1 MKQTR
6 YVTPQKPCYLAL
18 ISSAFCLLI
27 ILTTQPLAQ
36 AEEQSN
42 SHTQHEDHDGH
53 EGHEDHEK
61 AELSLSA
68 AQLQEFDIQLAQA
81 KPGVI
86 YTSLDLTG
94 EIIVAP
100 ERLYHV
106 VPRVSG
112 VVRQVFKHL
121 GDKVKAGD
129 LLATLSSRDLAN
141 AKAEFV
147 AADSLLQ
154 LANTNLKRER
164 SLYNSKVTAKSE
176 YLAAK
181 QMQAEMSIKRKAAEQ
196 RLLAIG
202 IPAKAI
208 LSVLRNTDKDLTL
221 YELRAPADGVIIEKH
236 AVQGEVLDTTVRS
249 FTIADLSRVWV
260 NLTVY
265 QKDLP
270 LIQQGQQV
278 MISTRFGLSAQES
291 TTISSISWLSPIL
304 NETTRSATARVV
316 IDNPDG
322 NWRPGLFVRAQVTLA
337 ETQAQIVV
345 PISALQNLEGQT
357 VVFIQHEDGDFEP
370 QAVQTGRSDFLQV
383 EILQGLQVGQTYVSQ
398 NAFVLKAQLQKG
410 EFAEGHSH

>member
-6 YVTPQKPCYLAL
+6 YVRPWKPRYLVL
-18 ISSAFCLLI
+18 ISPAFYWLI
-27 ILTTQPLAQ
+27 ILTFQPLVL
-36 AEEQSN
+36 AEKLSN
-42 SHTQHEDHDGH
+42 NPTHHEHGEH
-53 EGHEDHEK
+53 EGH
-61 AELSLSA
+61 AEEALSLSVV
-68 AQLQEFDIQLAQA
+68 QLQEFGIKMAQA
-81 KPGVI
+81 KPGI
-86 YTSLDLTG
+86 IFTSLDLTG
-94 EIIVAP
+94 EIIIAP
-100 ERLYHV
+100 EYLYHV
-106 VPRVSG
+106 VPQVSG

-121 GDKVKAGD
+121 GDKVKAND

-141 AKAEFV
+141 TKAEFV

-164 SLYNSKVTAKSE
+164 SLYNSKVTAKSA

-202 IPAKAI
+202 INTQAI
-208 LSVLRNTDKDLTL
+208 LSVLHNTDKDLTL
-221 YELRAPADGVIIEKH
+221 YQLHAPADGVIIEKH
-236 AVQGEVLDTTVRS
+236 AVQGEVLDTTARS
-249 FTIADLSRVWV
+249 FTIADLSRVWI

-304 NETTRSATARVV
+304 DETTRSATARVV
-316 IDNPDG
+316 IDNPNG
-322 NWRPGLFVRAQVTLA
+322 NWRPGLFVRAQVALMEMPA
-337 ETQAQIVV
+337 EIVV
-345 PISALQNLEGQT
+345 PVSVLQNLKGQT
-357 VVFIQHEDGDFEP
+357 VVFVRHENGDFEP
-370 QAVQTGRSDFLQV
+370 QTVQIGRSDFLQV

-398 NAFVLKAQLQKG
+398 NAFVLKAQLQKA

>member
-42 SHTQHEDHDGH
+42 SHTR
-53 EGHEDHEK
+53 HEDHEEHEE

-68 AQLQEFDIQLAQA
+68 AQLQEFDIKLAQA
-81 KPGVI
+81 KSGI
-86 YTSLDLTG
+86 IFTSLNLTG

-176 YLAAK
+176 YLDAK

-202 IPAKAI
+202 INKQAI

-221 YELRAPADGVIIEKH
+221 YELRAPANGVIIEKH

-265 QKDLP
+265 QKNLP

-304 NETTRSATARVV
+304 DETTRSATARVV

-322 NWRPGLFVRAQVTLA
+322 NWRPGLFVCAQVALA

-345 PISALQNLEGQT
+345 PGSALQNLEGQT
-357 VVFIQHEDGDFEP
+357 MVFVQHEDGDFEP

-383 EILQGLQVGQTYVSQ
+383 EILQGLHAGQTYVSQ
-398 NAFVLKAQLQKG
+398 NAFVLKAQMQKG